1 MKLMEQ
7 HLDTRY
13 GKIIILYEKNG
24 QIRGFFLKT
33 SFFNVF
39 TFCSTFLL
47 FR

>member
-13 GKIIILYEKNG
+13 GHIIISYDKNG
-24 QIRGFFLKT
+24 QIRGVENFIFL
-33 SFFNVF
+33 NVF